1 MKPTRSRLYFRAA
14 LAASLS
20 AWAAIFAIV
29 ALIYWSATA
38 VITFMVIAALF
49 GVISYI
55 ESLDAQLEAARRDA
69 EETIENLIQQKQ

>member
-1 MKPTRSRLYFRAA
+1 MKPTRSRLYVRAA

-20 AWAAIFAIV
+20 AWATIFAIV

-38 VITFMVIAALF
+38 VITFTVIAALF

-55 ESLDAQLEAARRDA
+55 EALDAKLEAARRDA